1 MQTTLDNMIAAASQ
15 IILGKE
21 QQIKLSV
28 CCLLSG
34 GHLLIEDIPGV
45 GKTTLAHTLAK
56 LMGLEYQR
64 IQFTSDLLPADII
77 GATIY
82 NTEQHEFSFHKGALF
97 KQMIL
102 ADEINRAT
110 PKAQSALLEAME
122 ERQITVEGKT
132 YPLPQP
138 FFVIATQNPMHQLG
152 TFPLP
157 ESQLDRFLMR
167 IELGYPNQAAERELL
182 SGKNRHALIQQLN
195 TTLSLEDLL
204 QMQQAVADVFVSPAL
219 LDYVQALIKFSRE
232 SENYHTGLSPRAGL
246 ALLTAAAQRYWRG
259 PVFSYTYY
267 KRFLDKVTFTA
278 DKYQYKL
285 LMEPQAKNWV
295 YALDLPA
302 QYPAYLQT
310 NSVHQLITHKPF
322 NKRAEYS
329 LTSYAQYNTGYL
341 TKTEYQDNL
350 QLLPKPSKRINAL
363 IKQLGGFKQPPE
375 KFINNLFQHFRQQ

>member
-1 MQTTLDNMIAAASQ
+1 
-15 IILGKE
+15 
-21 QQIKLSV
+21 
-28 CCLLSG
+28 
-34 GHLLIEDIPGV
+34 
-45 GKTTLAHTLAK
+45 
-56 LMGLEYQR
+56 
-64 IQFTSDLLPADII
+64 
-77 GATIY
+77 
-82 NTEQHEFSFHKGALF
+82 
-97 KQMIL
+97 
-102 ADEINRAT
+102 
-110 PKAQSALLEAME
+110 
-122 ERQITVEGKT
+122 
-132 YPLPQP
+132 
-138 FFVIATQNPMHQLG
+138 
-152 TFPLP
+152 
-157 ESQLDRFLMR
+157 
-167 IELGYPNQAAERELL
+167 
-182 SGKNRHALIQQLN
+182 
-195 TTLSLEDLL
+195 
-204 QMQQAVADVFVSPAL
+204 MQQAVADVFVSPAL

-259 PVFSYTYY
+259 PVFSCTDGKRWTPSKNTYY

-363 IKQLGGFKQPPE
+363 IKQLGGFKQPP
-375 KFINNLFQHFRQQ
+375 KNSLIIYFSTLGSKDFITPCSLPY